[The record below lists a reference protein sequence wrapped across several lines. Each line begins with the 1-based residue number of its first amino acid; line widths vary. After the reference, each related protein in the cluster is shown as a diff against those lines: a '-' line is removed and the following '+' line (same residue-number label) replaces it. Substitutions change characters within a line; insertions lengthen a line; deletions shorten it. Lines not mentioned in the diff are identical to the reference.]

1 MVLKKLKKCDGVKKI
16 EYNWMS
22 HRHDLVWE
30 RARQHIYIVSI
41 YLATQTGAPFI
52 YEFFLWLHIEMGQK
66 PPRLWDRNVK
76 SVPIL

>member
-1 MVLKKLKKCDGVKKI
+1 MVLKKLKCDGVKKI

-30 RARQHIYIVSI
+30 RARQHIYIVYKRVPHLFMSSFCDYI
-41 YLATQTGAPFI
+41 M
-52 YEFFLWLHIEMGQK
+52 EMGQK
-66 PPRLWDRNVK
+66 PPCLWDRNVK